1 MILIVEDD
9 EHKSSQILEI
19 CEQVHI
25 TKGMREVVDNVRDAV
40 RFLVDCVPRMIVLDM
55 SLPSH
60 KAQPGQGTPLP
71 MPTGGIEILFEL
83 KKRNLIDLPVLILT
97 QYHEI
102 EIEGD
107 AIPVDISADAL
118 REIYG
123 FTSVQACYYEHL
135 HGAKWMNVTKS
146 FLDKK

>member
-1 MILIVEDD
+1 MILIIEDD

-19 CEQVHI
+19 CDQVHI
-25 TKGMREVVDNVRDAV
+25 SKENRKTVDNVRDAV
-40 RFLVDCVPRMIVLDM
+40 RFLLECEPKMIVLDM

-60 KAQPGQGTPLP
+60 KALPGQGSPVQ

-83 KKRNLIDLPVLILT
+83 KKKRLTDLPVLILT

-107 AIPVDISADAL
+107 SIPVDKSAKAL
-118 REIYG
+118 QEMFG
-123 FTSVQACYYEHL
+123 FTAVQACYYEHI
-135 HGAKWMNVTKS
+135 HGAKWMTVTKQ
-146 FLDKK
+146 FLDK